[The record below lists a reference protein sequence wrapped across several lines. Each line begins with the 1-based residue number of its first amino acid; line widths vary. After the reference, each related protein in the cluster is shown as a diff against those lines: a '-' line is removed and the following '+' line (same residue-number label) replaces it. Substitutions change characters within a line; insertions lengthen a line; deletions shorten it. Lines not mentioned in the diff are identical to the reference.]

1 MNLKKICYH
10 VSALMIASLAMTA
23 CTNTIS
29 HQVTRDGTV
38 EPSDLIFPDVNKAWQ
53 KDGQFPNRENL
64 SKIKPGVGK
73 DDLYQLIG
81 RPHFSET
88 HGAQEWDYIFKFY
101 QPDNSIKIC
110 QYKVIFDKDYKAQSF
125 YWLPVDCTA
134 YAEPQTTVV
143 AAPTVIVT
151 PAAPAPVIAPE
162 PVVKEH
168 IDLSAD
174 ALFAFDK
181 WRAQDML
188 PGGQEQLRQL
198 ADKLRQYQEQGDM
211 RLVVTG
217 HTDRFGSAEYNM
229 NLSQL
234 RAQTVRQFLMTQGIA
249 SSAIIAQGVGESEPV
264 TTQCPESMPRQQAIQ
279 CLQPDRR
286 VSVDVTVYS
295 R

>member
-1 MNLKKICYH
+1 MKHKK
-10 VSALMIASLAMTA
+10 SLFQVAGVLLAGLAISA

-29 HQVTRDGTV
+29 RNINQQGQVQAA
-38 EPSDLIFPDVNKAWQ
+38 DLIFPDINKAWQ
-53 KDGQFPNRENL
+53 KNGQFPSRENL
-64 SKIKPGVGK
+64 IKIQPGMSK
-73 DDLYQLIG
+73 DELYWLIG

-88 HGAQEWDYIFKFY
+88 HGAHEWDYIFKFY
-101 QPDNSIKIC
+101 QPDRSVKTC

-125 YWLPVDCTA
+125 YWLPADCAA
-134 YAEPQTTVV
+134 YA
-143 AAPTVIVT
+143 APEKQVIV
-151 PAAPAPVIAPE
+151 APALPV
-162 PVVKEH
+162 PVVKER

-174 ALFAFDK
+174 ALFNFDK

-188 PGGQEQLRQL
+188 PNGQEQLRQL
-198 ADKLRQYQEQGDM
+198 ADQLRPYQAQGEM
-211 RLVVTG
+211 QLVVTG
-217 HTDRFGSAEYNM
+217 HTDRLGDEQYNM

-234 RAQTVRQFLMTQGIA
+234 RAQTVRQFLMAQGIPA
-249 SSAIIAQGVGESEPV
+249 SAIVAQGVGKSEPI